1 MNSWLRCII
10 WLALYG
16 AIYEIVSDNTVKNI
30 ALVIYMFALLYFL
43 YKRGM
48 LKGYRVAMPRIPKM
62 SRGSVASLAVLGGVI
77 LMNLL
82 FSLSLDDYKF
92 SLSICLGMLDTV
104 FMEEVFFRGYLLST
118 FIYDCG
124 NPGKS
129 IIKSGVLFGLLHIV
143 NLFHGEELVYTA
155 FQMLCAV
162 AVGVLLGILAITF
175 DSILP
180 GVALHWLIN
189 VSAMWVKALNV
200 REYSI
205 YLVILGIGVVL
216 CLKKYNGGD
225 SR

>member
-10 WLALYG
+10 WLVLYG

-30 ALVIYMFALLYFL
+30 ALVIYMFALLYYL
-43 YKRGM
+43 YKRDM

-62 SRGSVASLAVLGGVI
+62 SRGSVASLAVLGSVM

-82 FSLSLDDYKF
+82 FSVSRGNCNFPLR
-92 SLSICLGMLDTV
+92 ICLEMLYIV
-104 FMEEVFFRGYLLST
+104 FVEEFLFRGYLLTT

-143 NLFHGEELVYTA
+143 NLFHGGELVYTV

-189 VSAMWVKALNV
+189 VSAMWVKALNI